1 MACNFRHGVELA
13 ANHDR
18 DSDSTGAITGN
29 LLGALYCVK
38 RIPAAWLAPLELREV
53 ITAVAEDLYG
63 FADWDIGKMPEQ
75 EAENARVSGVL
86 GVAGQATATVLDA
99 IKV

>member
-1 MACNFRHGVELA
+1 MARNFRHGVELA

-29 LLGALYCVK
+29 LLGALYGVK
-38 RIPAAWLAPLELREV
+38 HIPAAWLAPLELREV
-53 ITAVAEDLYG
+53 ITDVVEDLYG

-75 EAENARVSGVL
+75 EAENARVSEVL
-86 GVAGQATATVLDA
+86 GVAGPVTAIVLDA